1 LLVDLLPIVQRTP
14 LTSALAA
21 ARSSASAD
29 QQANRKGDQPGPN
42 RFHFAF
48 LFTPPLARWP
58 LHSRQHRLG
67 GRALIP
73 WPLQVEKARNQE
85 RWK

>member
-58 LHSRQHRLG
+58 PPAWRTTLVQPIQARSGASRQG
-67 GRALIP
+67 
-73 WPLQVEKARNQE
+73 
-85 RWK
+85 